1 MGILLDLI
9 HGNLDDKKVERYKK
23 KFNSRAYI
31 YGDLKY
37 NPPEEK
43 DKKAKKRRLIK
54 PDSYDAVNVFRSVV
68 VDNIKYIGGLVGNEN
83 LSWVK
88 GKLIVEDGVRY
99 VAIPTS
105 IVRKAFKDKGFDYAG
120 GVERLKEK
128 GALLTTGRGSRNAVR
143 LRLNGT
149 LEWCLAVKAETVN
162 IPIPQKD

>member
-9 HGNLDDKKVERYKK
+9 HGNLDEKKVERYKK
-23 KFNSRAYI
+23 KINSRAYI

-37 NPPEEK
+37 TPPEEK

-83 LSWVK
+83 IPWMK
-88 GKLIVEDGVRY
+88 GKLVAKNGVRY

-105 IVRKAFKDKGFDYAG
+105 IVRKAFKDKGFDYNS

-128 GALLTTGRGSRNAVR
+128 GVLLTSGKKNRNAVR

-149 LEWCLAVKAETVN
+149 PEWCLAVKAETVN
-162 IPIPQKD
+162 IPIPQND

>member
-1 MGILLDLI
+1 MGIISDLI
-9 HGNLDDKKVERYKK
+9 HGTLDDKKVERYRK

-37 NPPEEK
+37 TPPDEK
-43 DKKAKKRRLIK
+43 AEKAKKRRLLNPG
-54 PDSYDAVNVFRSVV
+54 PDDAVNVFRSVV

-83 LSWVK
+83 IPWVK
-88 GKLIVEDGVRY
+88 GKLVAKDGVRY

-105 IVRKAFKDKGFDYAG
+105 IVRKAFKDKGFNYDG
-120 GVERLKEK
+120 GVKRLKEK
-128 GALLTTGRGSRNAVR
+128 GVLLAARDGRHNAVR

-149 LEWCLAVKAETVN
+149 PEWCLAVKAEAVN